1 MPKQIPA
8 KPLADVVITKTA
20 EAPAVLLDRSVKAS
34 RKAQK
39 TFQKARVTKGTKQY
53 WNTLGPGLVTGAA
66 GQDPSG
72 IATYSQTGA
81 HYGFHFLWLAAWLYP
96 LDANLEAMCAR
107 IGLVTGE
114 GLAANIR
121 KHFSRRVLRVCA
133 LLLFLTNAINI
144 GADLGA
150 MAKATQLLKPSLQFS
165 TLVLGFSIFTIALQ
179 IFIPYA
185 KYAKYLK
192 YLAFVLVAY
201 IVSAIMAHLDW
212 HTVMAHAFVPQN
224 LTFSKDDFIII
235 CAIMGTTISPYLF
248 FWQTSQEVEEEI
260 LHGKKTIKMRQAMTS
275 RKEMR
280 NMRIDVWSGMF
291 FSELIMFFIIAAC
304 GGVLF
309 AHGITNITSATQA
322 AEALRPFAGNATY
335 WLFAVGIVGSGV
347 LAIPVLAGS
356 SSYVVSESFRW
367 REGLYRKL
375 GQASAFYGIIIIS
388 VLIGFGIN
396 MLGIDPIK
404 ALIYAAMING
414 LVAPIIMTLILR
426 ISSNKKVMG
435 KWTTGPIS
443 QLVGWLTTG
452 AMAIAG
458 IAAIYALF

>member
-1 MPKQIPA
+1 MRSRKKTV
-8 KPLADVVITKTA
+8 KPIADVVITRTA

-39 TFQKARVTKGTKQY
+39 TLQKTKVSKGTKKY
-53 WNTLGPGLVTGAA
+53 WNALGPGLVTGAA
-66 GQDPSG
+66 GEDPSG

-81 HYGFHFLWLAAWLYP
+81 HYGYHFLWLAAWLYP
-96 LDANLEAMCAR
+96 LDANLETMCAR

-121 KHFSRRVLRVCA
+121 KHFSTRVLRICA
-133 LLLFLTNAINI
+133 LLLFVTNAINI

-150 MAKATQLLKPSLQFS
+150 MAKAVQLLRPSMQFC

-179 IFIPYA
+179 IFVPYA
-185 KYAKYLK
+185 RYAKYLK
-192 YLAFVLVAY
+192 YLSFVLIAY
-201 IVSAIMAHLDW
+201 IVSAAMAHLNWRD
-212 HTVMAHAFVPQN
+212 VLAHSLAPHLQ
-224 LTFSKDDFIII
+224 LTKQDFIIL

-260 LHGKKTIKMRQAMTS
+260 LHGKKTIAARRALTT
-275 RKEMR
+275 RKEIR
-280 NMRIDVWSGMF
+280 NMRFDVWSGMF
-291 FSELIMFFIIAAC
+291 FSEIIMFFIIAVC
-304 GGVLF
+304 GGVLY
-309 AHGITNITSATQA
+309 ANGITNITSAAQA
-322 AEALRPFAGNATY
+322 AQALKPFAGEWSY
-335 WLFAVGIVGSGV
+335 WLFAGGIIGSGI
-347 LAIPVLAGS
+347 LAIPVLAGA
-356 SSYVVSESFRW
+356 SSYIVSESFKW

-388 VLIGFGIN
+388 VLVGFAIN

-414 LVAPIIMTLILR
+414 IVAPVIMVLILR
-426 ISSNKKVMG
+426 ISSNKKIMG
-435 KWTTGPIS
+435 KWATGPIS
-443 QLVGWLTTG
+443 QLVGWLTTA
-452 AMAIAG
+452 AMAAAG

>member
-1 MPKQIPA
+1 MAKQTLS

-20 EAPAVLLDRSVKAS
+20 EAPAVLLDRTVKVS
-34 RKAQK
+34 K
-39 TFQKARVTKGTKQY
+39 KARRTIQHGKVAKGTKQY

-121 KHFSRRVLRVCA
+121 KHFSQRVLRACA

-150 MAKATQLLKPSLQFS
+150 MAKAAQLVKPSLSFCG
-165 TLVLGFSIFTIALQ
+165 LVLGFSIFTIALQ
-179 IFIPYA
+179 IFVPYA

-201 IVSAIMAHLDW
+201 IISAAMAHLNW
-212 HTVMAHAFVPQN
+212 HDVLAHSLKPQLQFN
-224 LTFSKDDFIII
+224 KQDFIIL

-260 LHGKKTIKMRQAMTS
+260 LHGKKTIKSRQAMTS
-275 RKEMR
+275 RKEVR

-309 AHGITNITSATQA
+309 LNGVTNITSATQA

-335 WLFAVGIVGSGV
+335 WLFAIGIVGSGI

-356 SSYVVSESFRW
+356 SSYIVAESFHW

-388 VLIGFGIN
+388 VLVGFGIN
-396 MLGIDPIK
+396 LLGIDPIK

-414 LVAPIIMTLILR
+414 IVAPVVMVLILR
-426 ISSNKKVMG
+426 ISSNKKLMG
-435 KWTTGPIS
+435 KWATGPVA
-443 QLVGWLTTG
+443 QLVGWLTTI
-452 AMAIAG
+452 AMAAAG

>member
-1 MPKQIPA
+1 MATQKLS

-39 TFQKARVTKGTKQY
+39 TLQNGRVAKGTRKY
-53 WNTLGPGLVTGAA
+53 WNALGPGLVTGAA

-72 IATYSQTGA
+72 IATFSQTGA
-81 HYGFHFLWLAAWLYP
+81 RYGYHFLWMAAWLYP
-96 LDANLEAMCAR
+96 LDANLETMCAR

-121 KHFSRRVLRVCA
+121 KHFSWRMLRICA
-133 LLLFLTNAINI
+133 LLLFVTNAINI

-150 MAKATQLLKPSLQFS
+150 MAKAVQLLRPDLRFS
-165 TLVLGFSIFTIALQ
+165 ALVLAFSAFTIALQ
-179 IFIPYA
+179 IFVPYA

-192 YLAFVLVAY
+192 YLSFVLIAY
-201 IVSAIMAHLDW
+201 IVSAAMAHLNW
-212 HTVMAHAFVPQN
+212 HDVLAHSLKPQ
-224 LTFSKDDFIII
+224 LSLSKNDFIIL

-260 LHGKKTIKMRQAMTS
+260 LHGKKTIAARRAMTTK
-275 RKEMR
+275 KEIR
-280 NMRIDVWSGMF
+280 NMRFDVWSGMF
-291 FSELIMFFIIAAC
+291 FSEVIMFFIIAVC
-304 GGVLF
+304 GGVLY
-309 AHGITNITSATQA
+309 ANGITNITSAAQA
-322 AEALRPFAGNATY
+322 AEALKPFAGQWTY
-335 WLFAVGIVGSGV
+335 WLFAVGIIGSGI
-347 LAIPVLAGS
+347 LAIPVLAGA
-356 SSYVVSESFRW
+356 SSYIVAESFKW

-388 VLIGFGIN
+388 ILVGFGIN

-414 LVAPIIMTLILR
+414 IVAPVVMVLILR
-426 ISSNKKVMG
+426 ISSNRKVMG
-435 KWTTGPIS
+435 KWASGWGA
-443 QLVGWLTTG
+443 QLVGWLTTI
-452 AMAIAG
+452 AMAAAG
-458 IAAIYALF
+458 VAAIYALF